1 MRSSGG
7 FVRPALAL
15 AVTIGLV
22 ACGPRGRAGSAAAPA
37 SDSAWLASVGFPLR
51 EPESLLHLTATDIA
65 ALRVDSIAQLLEQAE
80 DVEVRLRR
88 DGRKDYLLHRTS
100 NWLADPGCPLDFYIN
115 GNLLQVRAGPDVL
128 DLQEDRLFDPRNLTG
143 LEIFSAADAPV
154 GGESACGVVLF
165 WVRRLRHR
173 DDPPFTA
180 ALTGRIV
187 RQPGNQGVAG
197 VTVKAEPGGLTQVT
211 NADGRFSFGA
221 VPAAIYT
228 VEADVPDWGKYRTE
242 IGLRSN
248 GVGDVTIEVERR

>member
-1 MRSSGG
+1 
-7 FVRPALAL
+7 VRPALAL
-15 AVTIGLV
+15 AAAIGLA
-22 ACGPRGRAGSAAAPA
+22 ACGGRGQPGSASAPA

-51 EPESLLHLTATDIA
+51 ERDALLHLTAAEIS
-65 ALRVDSIAQLLEQAE
+65 ALRVDSIAQLLEHAE

-88 DGRKDYLLHRTS
+88 DGRKDYLLHRAS

-115 GNLLQVRAGPDVL
+115 GNLLQVRAGPDVV
-128 DLQEDRLFDPRNLTG
+128 DLQEDRLFDPPNLTG
-143 LEIFSAADAPV
+143 LEIFRAADAPI
-154 GGESACGVVLF
+154 GSQRGCGVVLF

-173 DDPPFTA
+173 DDPAFTG
-180 ALTGRIV
+180 ALTGKIV

-211 NADGRFSFGA
+211 NAGGLFSFGA
-221 VPAAIYT
+221 VPAAIYR

-242 IGLRSN
+242 IAVRSK